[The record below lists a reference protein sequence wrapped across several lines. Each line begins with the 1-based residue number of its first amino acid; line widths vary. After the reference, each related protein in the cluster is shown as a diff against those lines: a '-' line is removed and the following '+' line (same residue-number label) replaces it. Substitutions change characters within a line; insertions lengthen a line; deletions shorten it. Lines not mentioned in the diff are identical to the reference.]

1 MIIDVIKDTLL
12 DGVKLLPFLFLAY
25 LLIEIIEDRSEERAV
40 ALVRKA
46 GRLGPVL
53 GGTVG
58 VIPQCGFS
66 AAMSNLYS
74 TGLITRGTLLAVF
87 LSTSDEMLPILISEK
102 AEASFILKVLL
113 FKLVAGV
120 IVGVVADIL
129 FSKLAKGGEKHI
141 HDMCEREGCKCE
153 DGIMKS
159 ALFHTLKIFLFLLA
173 VTFVLN
179 LAVVQLYPV
188 IEGLNLLLIM
198 GISLALL
205 LRKKANRVALYVMI
219 GLCLVVLAFG
229 AYSHIQYGRTIMA
242 TIAEQVLASNK
253 VPDSKVA
260 ATFQKLTDAGEAPIT
275 VKTSDF
281 DLKAEQK
288 DFDGMP
294 VLYVNGD
301 TA

>member
-102 AEASFILKVLL
+102 AGASFILKVLL
-113 FKLVAGV
+113 FKLIAGV
-120 IVGVVADIL
+120 IVGVVADIF
-129 FSKLAKGGEKHI
+129 FSRLAKGGEKHI

-179 LAVVQLYPV
+179 LAVELVGEEKLGNFIMNKPVVGELLAGVIGLIPNCAASVVLTELYLQG
-188 IEGLNLLLIM
+188 GLSIGAMMSGLLVGSGVGMLVLFRMNRNLKDNLLTLAILYASGVIFGLIA
-198 GISLALL
+198 GAL
-205 LRKKANRVALYVMI
+205 NI
-219 GLCLVVLAFG
+219 F
-229 AYSHIQYGRTIMA
+229 
-242 TIAEQVLASNK
+242 
-253 VPDSKVA
+253 
-260 ATFQKLTDAGEAPIT
+260 
-275 VKTSDF
+275 
-281 DLKAEQK
+281 
-288 DFDGMP
+288 
-294 VLYVNGD
+294 
-301 TA
+301 